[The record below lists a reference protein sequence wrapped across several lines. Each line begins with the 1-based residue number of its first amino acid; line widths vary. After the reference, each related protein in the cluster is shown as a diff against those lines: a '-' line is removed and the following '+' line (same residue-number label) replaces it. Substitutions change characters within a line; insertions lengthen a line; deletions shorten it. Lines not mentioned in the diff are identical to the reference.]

1 MKNTEEMPTE
11 TQPSTMNSRLM
22 TILGVAVLIYLSFM
36 LGSIMSTKYAFD
48 FSLVVP
54 RGGYPMEPINASE
67 PLEYFLVEH

>member
-1 MKNTEEMPTE
+1 MPTE

-36 LGSIMSTKYAFD
+36 LGSIMSTKYEFD

-54 RGGYPMEPINASE
+54 GETEEQELIIVVVAGQVTDLGELRIDWP
-67 PLEYFLVEH
+67 